1 MILCIHIERLV
12 NNMKRVVV
20 EMEKDLHK
28 EIKTKALQLDKSIK
42 NYVLDLIKK
51 DLEKKGE

>member
-28 EIKTKALQLDKSIK
+28 EIKTKALQLDEYDTK
-42 NYVLDLIKK
+42 
-51 DLEKKGE
+51 

>member
-1 MILCIHIERLV
+1 
-12 NNMKRVVV
+12 MKKIGF
-20 EMEKDLHK
+20 ELSGELYK
-28 EIKTKALQLDKSIK
+28 EIKIRAIQLDKSIK